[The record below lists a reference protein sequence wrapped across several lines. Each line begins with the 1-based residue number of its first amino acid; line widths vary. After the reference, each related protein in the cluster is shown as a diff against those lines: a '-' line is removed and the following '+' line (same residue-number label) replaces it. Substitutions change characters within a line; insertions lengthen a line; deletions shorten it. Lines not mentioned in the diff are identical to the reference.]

1 MPGPVSRALAPL
13 RSALAF
19 LVISTYILVVGP
31 PALVLASVFRWPNLL
46 YQLGAYGVWIGLAIL
61 GLRYRVEG
69 REHIQYG
76 RAAIYCVNHVSNVD
90 PPLVFMVLR
99 GLFPHLQIV
108 YKAVLRKT
116 PVLGRAFQIA
126 GFVPLDR
133 GNQNQTNVATAQAI
147 RQMHAGKSFLV
158 YPEGTRSRTG
168 ELLPF
173 KKGAFIMAIEAQVPI
188 VPMAILGS
196 RAAMAKG
203 SPVIYPVTILV
214 RLGEPIPTSGLAF
227 EDRDELMAL
236 VRERIV
242 RLLGGDATQE
252 AARWIS

>member
-1 MPGPVSRALAPL
+1 MPGPVARALAPL
-13 RSALAF
+13 RTACAF
-19 LVISTYILVVGP
+19 VVISLYILLVGP
-31 PALVLASVFRWPNLL
+31 PGLLVASLFRWPNLL
-46 YQLGAYGVWIGLAIL
+46 YRLGTYGVWIGMAIL

-69 REHIQYG
+69 RQHVLEG
-76 RAAIYCVNHVSNVD
+76 RPAIYCVNHVSNVD
-90 PPLVFMVLR
+90 PPIAFMVLR
-99 GLFPHLQIV
+99 RLFPHLQIV
-108 YKAVLRKT
+108 YKAVLRRT
-116 PVLGRAFQIA
+116 PVLGRAFHIA

-133 GNQNQTNVATAQAI
+133 GNQSQTTAGVAQAV
-147 RQMHAGKSFLV
+147 RQMHEGKSFLV

-203 SPVIYPVTILV
+203 SPVIYPVTILIRV
-214 RLGEPIPTSGLAF
+214 GEAVPTAGLTFA
-227 EDRDELMAL
+227 DRDDLMTL

-242 RLLGGDATQE
+242 TLLGGDEWGAT
-252 AARWIS
+252 RWTS

>member
-1 MPGPVSRALAPL
+1 MPGPVSRVLAPV
-13 RSALAF
+13 RSALAY
-19 LVISTYILVVGP
+19 LVISLYILLVGP
-31 PALVLASVFRWPNLL
+31 PALVIASVFAWPNLL
-46 YQLGAYGVWIGLAIL
+46 YQLGGYGVWIGMAIL

-69 REHIQYG
+69 REHIQRG

-90 PPLVFMVLR
+90 PPLAFMVLR
-99 GLFPHLQIV
+99 QLFPHLQIV

-116 PVLGRAFQIA
+116 PVLGRAFHIA

-133 GNQNQTNVATAQAI
+133 GNQDQTTSAVAQAV

-188 VPMAILGS
+188 VPMAIVGS

-203 SPVIYPVTILV
+203 SPMIYPVTILI
-214 RLGEPIPTSGLAF
+214 RLGEPIPTVGLTF
-227 EDRDELMAL
+227 DDRDRLMTL

-242 RLLGGDATQE
+242 ELLGGDAGQG
-252 AARWIS
+252 AATWNS

>member
-1 MPGPVSRALAPL
+1 MPGPVSRALAPV
-13 RSALAF
+13 RSALAY
-19 LVISTYILVVGP
+19 LVISLYILLVGP
-31 PALVLASVFRWPNLL
+31 PALVIASVFAWPNLL
-46 YQLGAYGVWIGLAIL
+46 YQLGGYGVWIGMAIL

-69 REHIQYG
+69 REHIQRG

-90 PPLVFMVLR
+90 PPLAFMVLR
-99 GLFPHLQIV
+99 QLFPHLQIV

-116 PVLGRAFQIA
+116 PVLGRAFHIA

-133 GNQNQTNVATAQAI
+133 GNQGQTTGAVAQAV

-158 YPEGTRSRTG
+158 YPEGTRSWTG

-188 VPMAILGS
+188 VPMAIVGS

-203 SPVIYPVTILV
+203 SPVIYPVTILI
-214 RLGEPIPTSGLAF
+214 RLGEPVPTVGLTF
-227 EDRDELMAL
+227 DDRDRLMAL

-242 RLLGGDATQE
+242 KLLGGGAGQGAGT
-252 AARWIS
+252 WNS